1 MATITNHATAS
12 SNSSG
17 ATLDVT
23 NITAAVGDFLLLACT
38 ADNAG
43 ASGASS
49 TSSSITDAAGNTW
62 SHRAQTNRT
71 PGSASNDGTT
81 QNIWTCKV
89 TVALVAATI
98 TISFSPNT
106 TVKVAAVWKIAP
118 DAGESIEY
126 VSVGTGTTGNATTI
140 AATAVS
146 VAQGDTI
153 FGWASQENTNN
164 QSGADSDTTNG
175 SWSSVQSVNI
185 SGGSAATSQSM
196 GSQYKTVTATGNQT
210 YDFTVGNSRDWAANT
225 LIVRSVSSGSSA
237 GTSTAAGN
245 PTVTGTAAGTP
256 TVLASASLSGSSAG
270 IATATAVAAALRG
283 SSSGTSDAVGVPTV
297 AGSAA
302 GVSTAPGVAV
312 TPESDGTAAGTS
324 TALAVAAALRG
335 YSYGTSTATGVPIID
350 DFVLSAAITEPP
362 DRAVGTIAPGWPSSL
377 PLPTTQGYNFS
388 PASSVKRQQTEIGS
402 PRVYRRTKKP
412 PIEVSVSWQLDA
424 DQQALL
430 DGFQRSILKE
440 GQYQFGIQLRMPA
453 GLALAVARFRE
464 GLAIGAR
471 GGPRWQTTATL
482 ELLSRPMM
490 SDAAL
495 TAAIGTDTTPYSDG
509 TLFSDGTEFVQ
520 PFDGLVWPIHLL
532 PYPTLNGWTLTP
544 KPAVA
549 RSDDLPGIRRTRQ
562 RSRNST
568 TEVPASWELN
578 ATQAAIFD
586 AFFHYRA
593 MDGAAWFYFPLVQAA
608 GERLTSVRFT
618 GDADWTYR
626 GGDGRW
632 AVTAQME
639 VRERHVLSTGEVL
652 EVMRA

>member
-1 MATITNHATAS
+1 MATITNHASAS

-23 NITAAVGDFLLLACT
+23 NITAAVGDFLILACT

-62 SHRAQTNRT
+62 SHRAQTLRT

-89 TVALVAATI
+89 TNALSSSTI
-98 TISFSPNT
+98 TVNFSPNT
-106 TVKVAAVWKIAP
+106 TVKVAAVWKLAP
-118 DAGESIEY
+118 AAGESIEY

-140 AATAVS
+140 AASAVS

-153 FGWASQENTNN
+153 FGFASQENTNN
-164 QSGADSDTTNG
+164 QSGADSDTTDG
-175 SWSSVQSVNI
+175 SWSSVQSINI
-185 SGGSAATSQSM
+185 SGGSAATSQSQ

-225 LIVRSVSSGSSA
+225 LIVRSVSSGEAS
-237 GTSTAAGN
+237 GTSTAAGD
-245 PTVTGTAAGTP
+245 PTVTG
-256 TVLASASLSGSSAG
+256 S
-270 IATATAVAAALRG
+270 
-283 SSSGTSDAVGVPTV
+283 
-297 AGSAA
+297 
-302 GVSTAPGVAV
+302 
-312 TPESDGTAAGTS
+312 AAGTS
-324 TALAVAAALRG
+324 TAVAIAAALRG
-335 YSYGTSTATGVPIID
+335 YSFGTSTATGVPIID
-350 DFVLSAAITEPP
+350 AFVLTAAITERP
-362 DRAVGTIAPGWPSSL
+362 DRASGTIVPGWPSSL
-377 PLPTTQGYNFS
+377 PLPTTQGYSFS
-388 PASSVKRQQTEIGS
+388 PASSVKRQSTEIGA

-412 PIEVSVSWQLDA
+412 PIEVGVAWQLDA

-440 GQYQFGIQLRMPA
+440 GQHQFGIELRMPS
-453 GLALAVARFRE
+453 GLALAVARFKE
-464 GLAIGAR
+464 GLAMGAR

-509 TLFSDGTEFVQ
+509 TIFSDGTLFVQ

-532 PYPTLNGWTLTP
+532 PYPTLDGWTLTP

-549 RSDDLPGIRRTRQ
+549 RSGDLPGLPRTRQ

-586 AFFHYRA
+586 AFFHHRGR
-593 MDGAAWFYFPLVQAA
+593 DGTAWFYFPLVQAA

-618 GDADWTYR
+618 GEADWTYR

-632 AVTAQME
+632 AVTAPME
-639 VRERHVLSTGEVL
+639 IRERHVLSTGEVL